1 VAFGSIFSGGYFG
14 AGEDWY
20 AKSPDVAGSRF
31 SRGGNGTADA
41 VHNHRFEPGGVV
53 LQNSGHGS
61 NIPNFVRNV
70 RNGGVDM
77 RT

>member
-14 AGEDWY
+14 AGEDCV
-20 AKSPDVAGSRF
+20 KSPDVASRF